1 MKKVFSFILIAV
13 LSVVLVACGSNSSSK
28 EKSSKGDT
36 KSESKTVEIQSK
48 YQIRGEKKDG
58 SDSKTVEDK
67 VKVPVNPKKA
77 VVS

>member
-58 SDSKTVEDK
+58 SDSKTIEDK
-67 VKVPVNPKKA
+67 VKVPVNPKKLLY
-77 VVS
+77 